1 MPGDRDCRF
10 TKTFK
15 GTAHGYRF
23 QSNPVPVSLP
33 GRGLPLRQLDVQ
45 KPGKHLIGP
54 GFTQNEPGAELLHF
68 RAATGRG
75 TP

>member
-1 MPGDRDCRF
+1 MASDRGYRF
-10 TKTFK
+10 TKTIK
-15 GTAHGYRF
+15 GTPHGYRL
-23 QSNPVPVSLP
+23 QSNPVPVCLP

-54 GFTQNEPGAELLHF
+54 SFTQNEPGAELLDF
-68 RAATGRG
+68 RAAAGRG